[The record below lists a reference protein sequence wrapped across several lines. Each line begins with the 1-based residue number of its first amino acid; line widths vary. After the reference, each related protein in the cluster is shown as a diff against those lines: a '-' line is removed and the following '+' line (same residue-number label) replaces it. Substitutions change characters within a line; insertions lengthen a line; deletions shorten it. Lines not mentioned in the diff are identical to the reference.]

1 MPVIPRLRLM
11 VLVAGPKVGTGSLGI
26 DGLEELPSGRP
37 HRGNQPRPLLGLD
50 RADHGHANDAAAG
63 QFY

>member
-1 MPVIPRLRLM
+1 M